1 MKFPEFWPAV
11 EYTFIRISGGAYS
24 PSPSFGSIIYHRS
37 NRDGDAL
44 LFLGCQFLIE
54 LILT

>member
-54 LILT
+54 LILK